1 LSNKQNCLLEIE
13 QKLDDPIA
21 PKVISKMNAKGEFET
36 PAIHDMYPFI
46 SEEEMKTL
54 IIK

>member
-46 SEEEMKTL
+46 DLKDMEKL
-54 IIK
+54 IKW